1 MNSLKVFVIKR
12 QTLKDILLLLFT
24 IWLTITK
31 AAQISRYYINVKA
44 SLRCCA
50 FSIISFS
57 RSNQFQLKK
66 RCNKKPFNL
75 VQQKLNNFI
84 SCTPCIALVV
94 DLIFISNLTFW
105 TALKI
110 FKTFSTRSCYYSSVQ
125 YHLYC
130 VSSLTLIRDC
140 LV

>member
-44 SLRCCA
+44 SLFGA
-50 FSIISFS
+50 AAHSQLSHLAGVTN
-57 RSNQFQLKK
+57 SNSKK

-84 SCTPCIALVV
+84 SCTPPLHCIALVV

-110 FKTFSTRSCYYSSVQ
+110 FKTFRTRSCYYSSVQ
-125 YHLYC
+125 YHIYT
-130 VSSLTLIRDC
+130 VC